1 MKNMRNKKPD
11 HEDKDVDQ
19 DFDIS
24 KKKNEK
30 EENKEYDEKKY
41 EEYDEEEYEEYQ
53 EYQEYSNL
61 RVTRDLDEKKI
72 DKINQKI
79 DKDRIKI
86 RDSDDRK
93 LADGVFDKKLRETIR
108 NLMRKG
114 ILDDI
119 LGVISTGKEANIY
132 YGVGINEEEYAIK
145 IYRDTASTFRRIK
158 PYIEGDRRFQKIRN
172 NYQDMVA
179 AWCQKE
185 FKNLSR
191 LYAHEIPAP
200 QPIARIDN
208 LLVMEFIGEDGK
220 EAPLLKDVD
229 PEKIDNPTET
239 YITILRMITK
249 MVLQA
254 KLVHGDLSE
263 YNILFWQQ
271 EPYFIDVGQSVLLS
285 HPQASTFLLRDI
297 RNINAFFETLSVE
310 IHDEERIFQALA
322 QKIDSED
329 LRLDRA
335 LLGLH
340 V

>member
-1 MKNMRNKKPD
+1 MMKKEQD
-11 HEDKDVDQ
+11 HEKKDLDQ
-19 DFDIS
+19 DFEIS
-24 KKKNEK
+24 KEEDKKNEK
-30 EENKEYDEKKY
+30 EEYPEFND
-41 EEYDEEEYEEYQ
+41 EEYEEYK
-53 EYQEYSNL
+53 EYEEYPNV
-61 RVTRDLDEKKI
+61 RYAKEQDEKKI
-72 DKINQKI
+72 RKINQRV
-79 DKDRIKI
+79 DKDRMKI

-93 LADGVFDKKLRETIR
+93 LADGVFDKKLRETLR

-132 YGVGINEEEYAIK
+132 YGVGVNEEEYAIK

-172 NYQDMVA
+172 NYQEMVA

-191 LYAHEIPAP
+191 LYANDIRAP

-208 LLVMEFIGEDGK
+208 LLVMEFIGEDGR
-220 EAPLLKDVD
+220 EAPLLKDVE
-229 PEKIDNPTET
+229 PEKIEKPTET

-249 MVLQA
+249 MVLEA
-254 KLVHGDLSE
+254 NLVHGDLSE
-263 YNILFWQQ
+263 YNILFWEQQ
-271 EPYFIDVGQSVLLS
+271 PYFIDVGQSVLLS
-285 HPQASTFLLRDI
+285 HPQSSTFLLRDI

-310 IHDEERIFQALA
+310 IRNEERIFQALA

>member
-1 MKNMRNKKPD
+1 MKNLKQ
-11 HEDKDVDQ
+11 VD
-19 DFDIS
+19 
-24 KKKNEK
+24 EK
-30 EENKEYDEKKY
+30 EELNPNLEASNDEE
-41 EEYDEEEYEEYQ
+41 EEYDEFDDNEDFEEFENEYTMVRQ
-53 EYQEYSNL
+53 VKAQ
-61 RVTRDLDEKKI
+61 DEKKI
-72 DKINQKI
+72 ERLNERI

-93 LADGVFDKKLRETIR
+93 LSEGVFDKKLLNTIR
-108 NLMRKG
+108 TLMRKG
-114 ILDDI
+114 VLDDI

-132 YGVGINEEEYAIK
+132 YGVGIDDEEYAIK

-172 NYQDMVA
+172 NYQEIVA

-191 LYAHEIPAP
+191 LSAHNIRAP

-208 LLVMEFIGEDGK
+208 LLVMGFIGGDGK
-220 EAPLLKDVD
+220 EAPLLKDVE
-229 PEKIDNPTET
+229 PEKITDPTGT

-249 MVLQA
+249 MVLEA
-254 KLVHGDLSE
+254 GLVHGDLSE
-263 YNILFWQQ
+263 YNILFWEE

-285 HPQASTFLLRDI
+285 HDQSSTFLLRDI

-310 IHDEERIFQALA
+310 VRDEERIFQALA

-329 LRLDRA
+329 LRLDKA